1 MSRLSSFW
9 REHWLT
15 AVIVAGLA
23 VAYFTLRSSP
33 TQIASVDEF
42 VASLSQGQPTV
53 VYFYSNG

>member
-1 MSRLSSFW
+1 MSRLNGFL

-15 AVIVAGLA
+15 AVIVLVLA
-23 VAYFTLRSSP
+23 VAYFVLRSSP
-33 TQIASVDEF
+33 TQIGSVDEF